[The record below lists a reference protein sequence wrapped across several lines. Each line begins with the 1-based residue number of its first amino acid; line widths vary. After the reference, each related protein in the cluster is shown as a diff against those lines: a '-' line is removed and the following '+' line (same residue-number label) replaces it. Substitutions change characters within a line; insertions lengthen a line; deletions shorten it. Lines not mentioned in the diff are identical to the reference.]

1 MPTQLL
7 TLAEVADELRISVD
21 CVRRKIWARQLAGLK
36 IGGLVRISRAD
47 LDDYLIRSR
56 KEVQVPNKA
65 LVS

>member
-36 IGGLVRISRAD
+36 IGGLIRISRAD
-47 LDDYLIRSR
+47 LDDYLKRSR
-56 KEVQVPNKA
+56 KEVQLPDET
-65 LVS
+65 LIS